1 MDLKTRLE
9 AIEAVMDAGLDGEG
23 LADVLGLMGAAEF
36 PREVIGE
43 MRLYGE
49 YLPKVDELGFTERQR
64 HLHFL
69 WDCLD
74 RLPIGLVVDFS
85 FPFRRMV
92 AERLFKRCG
101 ARFNAEQNV
110 QFNFGHNLELGS
122 DVFINRN
129 VFLDT
134 KGGIELGD
142 GVGMGENVFV
152 FTHTHSE
159 SVHRE
164 RTYGKVTVGAY
175 AKIYSDSMVL
185 PGVTVGE
192 QAIVAAKSMVAH
204 DVPPNAVV
212 AGIPAKVVRE
222 RRNQGRSGRDLEHV
236 WLKDGAFQ

>member
-1 MDLKTRLE
+1 MDIRMRLE
-9 AIEAVMDAGLDGEG
+9 AIEEAMDADLGEEELSKVLD
-23 LADVLGLMGAAEF
+23 LMGAPGF

-43 MRLYGE
+43 MHLYSE
-49 YLPKVDELGFTERQR
+49 YLPRADELGFSAYQR

-74 RLPIGLVVDFS
+74 RLPLGLVVDFS
-85 FPFRRMV
+85 FPLRRMI
-92 AERLFKRCG
+92 AERLFARC
-101 ARFNAEQNV
+101 AERFNAEQNV
-110 QFNFGHNLELGS
+110 QFNFGQNLAVGS
-122 DVFINRN
+122 DVFLNRN
-129 VFLDT
+129 VFLDS

-142 GVGMGENVFV
+142 GVGLGENVVV

-175 AKIYSDSMVL
+175 AKIYANSMIL
-185 PGVTVGE
+185 PGITVGE

-212 AGIPAKVVRE
+212 AGVPATVLRE
-222 RRNQGRSGRDLEHV
+222 RRTEGHNGRDLEHV